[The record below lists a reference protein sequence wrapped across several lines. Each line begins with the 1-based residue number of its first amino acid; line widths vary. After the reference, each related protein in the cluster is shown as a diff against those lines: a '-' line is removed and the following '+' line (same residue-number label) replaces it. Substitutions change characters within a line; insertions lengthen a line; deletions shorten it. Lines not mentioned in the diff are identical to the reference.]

1 MSAADVVQ
9 LRENLGL
16 TQVELAERL
25 GVSHV
30 AVHYWETGKRVP
42 SGPASILL
50 KQLQGQSE
58 IAKQKTAKTA

>member
-1 MSAADVVQ
+1 MSAADVVN
-9 LRENLGL
+9 LREKLGL
-16 TQVELAERL
+16 TQVEFAERL

-30 AVHYWETGKRVP
+30 AVHYWETGKRSP

-58 IAKQKTAKTA
+58 LKREKIQKSS